1 MNIVLK
7 RLFVFLF
14 IILITSSCGDYCND
28 YLKHQEIS
36 GQITKKY
43 RDNNDHYLKKLEV
56 SNENGRHIMV
66 IDDKD
71 NKFWNF
77 IAEGY
82 YLSKK
87 KGSTEIVIRKN
98 KTEYTFDICNN

>member
-14 IILITSSCGDYCND
+14 ITLITSSCGDYCND
-28 YLKHQEIS
+28 YLKHQEIN
-36 GQITKKY
+36 GQITKKF
-43 RDNNDHYLKKLEV
+43 RDSNNHDLKKLEI
-56 SNENGRHIMV
+56 SNDSGKQILV

-71 NKFWNF
+71 NKLWNF

-87 KGSTEIVIRKN
+87 KGSTKIIIRKN
-98 KTEYTFDICNN
+98 KIAYTFDICND